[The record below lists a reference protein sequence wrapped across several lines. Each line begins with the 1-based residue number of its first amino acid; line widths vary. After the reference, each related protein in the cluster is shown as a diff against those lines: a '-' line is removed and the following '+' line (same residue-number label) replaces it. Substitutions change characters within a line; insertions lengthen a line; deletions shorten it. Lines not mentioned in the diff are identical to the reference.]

1 MHMPVTLIVAVIL
14 AVLVVGLRIAAL
26 LKARRTG
33 RVLKGIFVG
42 RPVLQAE
49 DPEGFRRTV
58 RLRTLELVVVAA
70 ALAVAFVVI
79 LTP

>member
-33 RVLKGIFVG
+33 RVLRGIFVG

-49 DPEGFRRTV
+49 DPEGFRRAV
-58 RLRTLELVVVAA
+58 RLRTIELVVVAA
-70 ALAVAFVVI
+70 AIAVAFVVI

>member
-1 MHMPVTLIVAVIL
+1 
-14 AVLVVGLRIAAL
+14 
-26 LKARRTG
+26 
-33 RVLKGIFVG
+33 
-42 RPVLQAE
+42 VLQAE